1 MKELRDALDHF
12 MRFIHKKQSKK
23 KNFTKEEQKT
33 CIGNLDKSVNHI
45 YRATFDALDGTIL
58 SLKDLINEELKN
70 YQFDIIIKVLPEY
83 PEIKIDLNR
92 LIQVF
97 ADMRARKD
105 INEETIQLLNEYIAS
120 VDRMK
125 NVYDKILHARSALN
139 EAVRGSKREKR
150 LTFWRGVGIGLIVAI
165 IMLLINLALGTLEFS
180 NTSTT
185 QQPVPTEIVPSK

>member
-1 MKELRDALDHF
+1 M
-12 MRFIHKKQSKK
+12 
-23 KNFTKEEQKT
+23 
-33 CIGNLDKSVNHI
+33 
-45 YRATFDALDGTIL
+45 
-58 SLKDLINEELKN
+58 KDLINEELKN